1 MQALIDQFTDY
12 IALERGLSPHTRE
25 AYRRDLERFVQHLLG
40 LGVQSI
46 NALTRQQITSFL
58 MAEKERHRSTATVA
72 RRLVSIKVFLRFLQT
87 EGLLDRNVAEVM
99 HSPRLWSVLPDT
111 LTGEEVERLLAAPPE
126 HTVLGRRDR
135 ALLELLYGTGLRVSE
150 LAGLRVTDLHLPE
163 KYLRCVGKGDK
174 ERVVPFGD
182 RAQTL
187 LQDYLLHERASL
199 LRERD
204 ADELFITRRGQGFS
218 RQGLWLLIKKHAR
231 HAGITKNVT
240 PHTLRHSFATHL
252 LAHGA
257 PLRVIQEMLG
267 HADIA
272 TTQIYTHVD
281 RERLKSIHTQYHP
294 RA

>member
-46 NALTRQQITSFL
+46 NALTRGQITSFL
-58 MAEKERHRSTATVA
+58 MAEKDRHRSTATVA

-111 LTGEEVERLLAAPPE
+111 LTSDEVERLIEAPAA

-182 RAQTL
+182 KAQAL
-187 LQDYLLHERASL
+187 LQDYLLHERAGL

-204 ADELFITRRGQGFS
+204 ADELFITRRGKGFT
-218 RQGLWLLIKKHAR
+218 RQGLWRLIKKHTR
-231 HAGITKNVT
+231 EAGITKNVT